1 MADFDLFADQLLEEA
16 KRFLEK
22 AAESSD
28 TTPEEAAYLHA
39 ALILAF
45 CALEA
50 RINSIADEQSL
61 RTDLSA
67 HEKGLLLERDV
78 RLEHGTFKVQSAL
91 KVARLEDR
99 IEFLHAKL
107 SGKPIDKSAA
117 WWEPLITATRLRND
131 LTHAK
136 SIPSITKQSVG
147 NAIRAIIDTLDGL
160 SKAIYGKKLPASYLG
175 LNSRLHF

>member
-1 MADFDLFADQLLEEA
+1 MADFDVFADQLLEES

-22 AAESSD
+22 ASESSD
-28 TTPEEAAYLHA
+28 ATGEAAYLHA
-39 ALILAF
+39 ALILSF

-50 RINSIADEQSL
+50 RINSIGDESSL

-78 RLEHGTFKVQSAL
+78 RLENGEFNVQTAL
-91 KVARLEDR
+91 KIARLEDR

-107 SGKPIDKSAA
+107 AGKPIDKSIS
-117 WWEPLITATRLRND
+117 WWGELVGAMRLRNE

-136 SIPSITKQSVG
+136 TVPSITQAAVR
-147 NAIRAIIDTLDGL
+147 NAIQAIIDTLDAL
-160 SKAIYGKKLPASYLG
+160 SRAIYGKKLPAADLG
-175 LNSRLHF
+175 LNCRLRF